1 VQSAQR
7 NQRELD
13 RQISELKAQVKALE
27 ERCEEFRVADNFL
40 RSRVTEEMSEKAWA
54 NSSVQKMR
62 EMLMEETAVSQAMRE
77 ELKKAQAHTALQAKE
92 AKESKELREQVAV
105 STRSFCM

>member
-13 RQISELKAQVKALE
+13 RQIEALE
-27 ERCEEFRVADNFL
+27 ERCEEFRVADNLL
-40 RSRVTEEMSEKAWA
+40 RSRVTEEMSEKALA

-77 ELKKAQAHTALQAKE
+77 ELKKAQVHTALHAKE
-92 AKESKELREQVAV
+92 AQESKELREQVAV
-105 STRSFCM
+105 LTRSFCM